1 MLDYVATLSEV
12 AHHSLIMLAM
22 AVRASVDF
30 LDNRRT
36 PSGQFDVGS
45 PHNLGRK
52 ITVRGGA
59 LFIGASGQ
67 LLLAVSWTIFHVG
80 DDVIH

>member
-1 MLDYVATLSEV
+1 
-12 AHHSLIMLAM
+12 MLAM

-30 LDNRRT
+30 LDKRRT

-52 ITVRGGA
+52 IIVPGGA

-67 LLLAVSWTIFHVG
+67 SFLAVSCSIFHVG
-80 DDVIH
+80 VDVAAGDDRKSTKHES